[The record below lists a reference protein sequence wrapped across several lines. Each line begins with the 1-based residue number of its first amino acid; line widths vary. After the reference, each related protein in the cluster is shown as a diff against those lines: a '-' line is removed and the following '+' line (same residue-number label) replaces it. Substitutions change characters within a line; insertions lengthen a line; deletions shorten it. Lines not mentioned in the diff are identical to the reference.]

1 MLKLYRI
8 RFTAHQLRALSRHC
22 YAFCPE
28 GHAPMMSE
36 RRECDLWAVCCDLQ
50 RLGAY
55 AADLANEQEADIFK
69 K

>member
-1 MLKLYRI
+1 MLKLYRT

-28 GHAPMMSE
+28 GHAPMMCE
-36 RRECDLWAVCCDLQ
+36 RRECDLQ
-50 RLGAY
+50 RLAAY
-55 AADLANEQEADIFK
+55 AADLADEQEAAIFK